1 MGRTT
6 NIFCALLIQN
16 PELYFTYLL
25 YTYIFIYYIFGCAV
39 NARFPTQTA
48 LFLHP
53 GDPG

>member
-16 PELYFTYLL
+16 PELYFKYLL
-25 YTYIFIYYIFGCAV
+25 YTYIYYIFGCAV

-53 GDPG
+53 GDAG